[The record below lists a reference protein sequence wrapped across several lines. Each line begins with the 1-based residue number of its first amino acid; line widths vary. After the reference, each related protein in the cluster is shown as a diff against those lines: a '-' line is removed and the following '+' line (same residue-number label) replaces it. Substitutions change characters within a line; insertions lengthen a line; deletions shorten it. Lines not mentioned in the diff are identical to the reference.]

1 MKSLFDEAT
10 HAEIQTRIEALTE
23 TSTPSWGKMSVGQ
36 MCTHCQRPLELAMGK
51 RTLKSGKKPGFMK
64 RLMFKLY
71 KPLMYNDKPWS
82 KNLPTV
88 RDFII
93 SEDKDITAEK
103 TKLSAL
109 VTEFHGYK
117 ASNEWPAHPLFG
129 KFSHEQWGKMQYKH
143 LDHHLQQFG
152 V

>member
-1 MKSLFDEAT
+1 MKSLFDKDT
-10 HAEIQTRIEALTE
+10 HAEVQSRIEALSE
-23 TSTPSWGKMSVGQ
+23 TSTPTWGKMSVGQ
-36 MCTHCQRPLELAMGK
+36 MCTHCQKPLELAMGK
-51 RTLKSGKKPGFMK
+51 IALNSGKKPSFMK

-93 SEDKDITAEK
+93 KEEKDITAEK
-103 TKLSAL
+103 SKLSAL
-109 VTEFHGYK
+109 ISEFHDYTE
-117 ASNEWPAHPLFG
+117 AHEWPKHPMFG
-129 KFSHEQWGKMQYKH
+129 AFTHEQWGKMQYKH